1 MVIGANVDINLSM
14 VDINLYLD
22 VVSLVLTLLV
32 VPLVKYH
39 LVSILTVSHRVLQS
53 DDPVII
59 LSSCDLERATLFAV
73 HSYSVSRIH

>member
-1 MVIGANVDINLSM
+1 MVIGTNVDINLSM
-14 VDINLYLD
+14 VYINLYLN

-39 LVSILTVSHRVLQS
+39 LVSILTVSHRILES

-59 LSSCDLERATLFAV
+59 LGSCNLE
-73 HSYSVSRIH
+73 

>member
-22 VVSLVLTLLV
+22 VVSLILTLLV

-39 LVSILTVSHRVLQS
+39 LVSILAVSHRVLES

-59 LSSCDLERATLFAV
+59 LGSCDLE
-73 HSYSVSRIH
+73 